1 MNDQIFNSLIRF
13 EVLEKLEGELY
24 NLPFTI
30 NNDSKIF
37 DGHFPNQPILPGV
50 VMIELTKRAVEISL
64 AKKLKLDSAGNFKFL
79 KMIDPNVI
87 KVAAISFKI
96 ITKNDGWSVKAQ
108 IKYKDEICFKADA
121 FYKRK

>member
-1 MNDQIFNSLIRF
+1 MNDQAFNSLIQF
-13 EVLEKLEGELY
+13 EPIKKIEDEWY
-24 NLPFTI
+24 SLPFAI
-30 NNDSKIF
+30 NNNSEVF

-121 FYKRK
+121 FYKSK